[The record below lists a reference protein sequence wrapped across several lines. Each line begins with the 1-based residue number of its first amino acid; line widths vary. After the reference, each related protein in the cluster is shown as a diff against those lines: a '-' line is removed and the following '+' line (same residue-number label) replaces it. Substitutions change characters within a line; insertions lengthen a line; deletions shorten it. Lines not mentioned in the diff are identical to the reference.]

1 MNENPGFLSV
11 GQGRDVCGEV
21 PPSSYDI
28 SELEK
33 GLLLLGGQSLTPGHP
48 PQQGLPFTTSTAYPA
63 GLWSGLSFT
72 WACFLYLLAHSSN
85 QPKSPPFCLSTLP
98 THRPPSS
105 PHSQNQGIPTSK
117 EERLKPVRGF
127 LLLF

>member
-1 MNENPGFLSV
+1 MQILASFLLV
-11 GQGRDVCGEV
+11 RAGVCAEV

-33 GLLLLGGQSLTPGHP
+33 GLLLGGQSLTPGHP

-72 WACFLYLLAHSSN
+72 WACFLYLLAHSS
-85 QPKSPPFCLSTLP
+85 
-98 THRPPSS
+98 
-105 PHSQNQGIPTSK
+105 I
-117 EERLKPVRGF
+117 
-127 LLLF
+127 